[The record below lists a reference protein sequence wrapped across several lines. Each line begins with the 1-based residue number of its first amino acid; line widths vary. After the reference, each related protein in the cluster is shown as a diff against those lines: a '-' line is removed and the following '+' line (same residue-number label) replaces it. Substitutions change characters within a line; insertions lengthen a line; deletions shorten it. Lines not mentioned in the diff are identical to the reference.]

1 MRLRYHTAFLCI
13 VVSLVVEHAFGQAEP
28 VSFEREVLP
37 LLEKYCN
44 ECHHPH
50 ETSGG
55 LDLTQLSTMLRGG
68 DDLGPAIVPSKPG
81 ESPLIH
87 VLHEGGE
94 YCMPKD
100 RDPLSKDEI
109 SLLKKWIAEG
119 AVDDTPTFA
128 VDEIAFFESDIRPI
142 LIERCLNCHA
152 GEDAESGLQ
161 LTSRQSILRGG
172 EHGPAAISGDP
183 SSSLLIA
190 AVKQAGKLKMP
201 RGGDRL
207 NDGQVAALETWIRKG
222 LPWPINNRVL
232 AREKLITVSDADRN
246 HWAFQSLATPALP
259 HAAME
264 DGQALHPI
272 DHFIDVK
279 LSGLGLTA
287 NGPASRR
294 NLIRRATFDL
304 IGLPPTPGETAA
316 FVNDV
321 EPLDEA
327 FAKVV
332 ERLLASEHYG
342 ERWGRHWL
350 DLARYADTSG
360 DAADAPIPEAHLYRD
375 YVINSFNEDLPYDAF
390 LVEQIAGDL
399 LVKREPK
406 TRARERIIATG
417 YIALAR
423 RFNNAAY
430 NSMHLVVDNTL
441 DTIGGGVLGMS
452 LGCARCH
459 DHKFDGI
466 TTKEY
471 YGLAGYFHSTQYPHA
486 GTEKQPQRMNFVE
499 LEGGGIAYAVTDKK
513 DASEIGDTRV
523 HIQGEPKDLGEV
535 SVRGFLP
542 AITPKAESKADIP
555 EGESGRLQLAQW
567 IASAD
572 NPLTA
577 RVMANRI
584 WQYHFG
590 VGIVSTSNFFGMQ
603 GEPPSHPELLD
614 WLAKRFIDEGWSV
627 KQMHR
632 LIMSSNTYQRSSEV
646 SEVLL
651 SGDPDNR
658 LLGSYRH
665 RRLEAEPMRD
675 AVLAVSGLLDRG
687 NPGPHDFPKPNAK
700 NEYPYS
706 QHRPFFMDY
715 NHNHRT
721 VYLPARRLGKHS
733 YMAIFNGPD
742 TNVCTA
748 NRAISTVPLQ
758 SLFWMNSDFIQENAA
773 AFAARL
779 EQLESDPDK
788 RIRLAYQLALNRPP
802 HGNEVAEAMNYLKDY
817 AAKITDEGEA
827 VGMTRAWT
835 SLCRVLYASNEFI
848 YVQ

>member
-1 MRLRYHTAFLCI
+1 MRLRYHTAVICI
-13 VVSLVVEHAFGQAEP
+13 ALAFMVNNTLAQAEP
-28 VSFEREVLP
+28 ISFEREVAP
-37 LLEKYCN
+37 LLEKRCN
-44 ECHHPH
+44 ECHHLG

-68 DDLGPAIVPSKPG
+68 DDLGPAIVPSKPD
-81 ESPLIH
+81 ESPIIH
-87 VLHEGGE
+87 VLHKGSE
-94 YCMPKD
+94 YLMPKD

-109 SLLKKWIAEG
+109 SLLKQWIAEG

-128 VDEIAFFESDIRPI
+128 IDDITFFESEVRPI
-142 LIERCLNCHA
+142 LLERCLKCHA

-161 LTSRQSILRGG
+161 LTSRHGTLIGG
-172 EHGPAAISGDP
+172 DRGPAAVPGDP
-183 SSSLLIA
+183 SSSLLIT
-190 AVKQAGKLKMP
+190 AVKHAGKLKMP

-207 NDGQVAALETWIRKG
+207 TDEQVAALETWIKKG
-222 LPWPINNRVL
+222 LPWPSNNRVL
-232 AREKLITVSDADRN
+232 AREKLFTVSDVDRN
-246 HWAFQSLATPALP
+246 HWAFQPLTTPVLP
-259 HAAME
+259 HPAME
-264 DGQALHPI
+264 DGQAAHPI
-272 DHFIDVK
+272 DHFIDAK
-279 LSGLGLTA
+279 LSELGLTA

-294 NLIRRATFDL
+294 VLIRRATFDL

-316 FVNDV
+316 FVNDAA
-321 EPLDEA
+321 PQDEA

-399 LVKREPK
+399 LLKREPQ
-406 TRARERIIATG
+406 TRSRERIIATG

-423 RFNNAAY
+423 RYSNVAY
-430 NSMHLVVDNTL
+430 RDMHLIVDNTL

-466 TTKEY
+466 TSKEY

-499 LEGGGIAYAVTDKK
+499 LKGGGIAYAVTDKK
-513 DASEIGDTRV
+513 NTSEIGDTRV
-523 HIQGEPKDLGEV
+523 HIQGEPKDLGELA
-535 SVRGFLP
+535 VRGFLP
-542 AITPKAESKADIP
+542 AITPKVAKADIP
-555 EGESGRLQLAQW
+555 VGESGRLQLARW

-603 GEPPSHPELLD
+603 GKPPSHPELLD

-632 LIMSSNTYQRSSEV
+632 LIMSSSTYQRSSKVNET
-646 SEVLL
+646 LL
-651 SGDPDNR
+651 RGDPDNH

-700 NEYPYS
+700 NEYPYT
-706 QHRPFFMDY
+706 QHSPFFMDY

-733 YMAIFNGPD
+733 YMANFNGPD

-748 NRAISTVPLQ
+748 NRSVSTVPLQ
-758 SLFWMNSDFIQENAA
+758 SLFWMNSDFIQENSA

-779 EQLESDPDK
+779 ERLEAEPDK
-788 RIRLAYQLALNRPP
+788 RIKLAYQLALNRAPQES
-802 HGNEVAEAMNYLKDY
+802 EVAEAMNYLKDY

-835 SLCRVLYASNEFI
+835 SFCRVLYASNEFI